1 MEYVVARIGRPHG
14 VRGEVTVELRTD
26 SPELRFFPGS
36 VLRTDP
42 AAAGPLT
49 VATARFHQETL
60 LVAFEGVTGREGVE
74 ALRGTLLLV
83 DVADGAEP
91 EEEDA
96 WYPHQLRGLPAATP
110 SGVPLGTVRD
120 LLTGLAQDLLVVRGT
135 DGEDVLVP
143 FVAALVP
150 LVDVAGGRVVV
161 DPPLGLFVELP
172 APDEDDDTDG
182 TTDGDERPDA

>member
-14 VRGEVTVELRTD
+14 VKGEVTVELRTD

-49 VATARFHQETL
+49 VASARFHQETL
-60 LVAFEGVTGREGVE
+60 LVAFEGVSGREGVE
-74 ALRGTLLLV
+74 ALRNTLLLV

-96 WYPHQLRGLPAATP
+96 WYPHQLQGLAAVTP
-110 SGVPLGTVRD
+110 TGVPLGTVRD
-120 LLTGLAQDLLVVRGT
+120 LLTGLAQDLLVVTGT
-135 DGEDVLVP
+135 DGGEVLVP

-150 LVDVAGGRVVV
+150 EVDVRGGKVVV
-161 DPPLGLFVELP
+161 DPPLRLFAELP
-172 APDEDDDTDG
+172 APEGDTDDT
-182 TTDGDERPDA
+182 GDARPGA